1 MTEIYFVLR
10 TKPGEVLTMPPVWF
24 WVLGWFLTTVAVV
37 GNGFV
42 IYLITTKRRLHTTTN
57 WFILSLSVAD
67 FCFGSSY
74 LPSLFACEII
84 SCKQNVRLASVYLL
98 AFISVANLCVM
109 TLDRYIAIVKPLR
122 YVTVMKLNR
131 VVLLISGAWGLPVLL
146 CLTPRLSWLVVRGAE
161 SPPSE
166 KIAFYLV
173 HPLVLEIFPWFV
185 LIWFTS
191 RILLVAQRHSR
202 RQATLTAQL
211 QHNAQHVQLR
221 QNSRRSLEISSA
233 KIIVIVVTVFVICYA
248 SDIAFSV
255 CTLFKQCQGLTK
267 PFQLLFRLLWITNS
281 GANPLAYAFLKKDIK
296 RQFKLFFFQPREVKP
311 ETFIREKRAR
321 DLS

>member
-1 MTEIYFVLR
+1 MSD
-10 TKPGEVLTMPPVWF
+10 W
-24 WVLGWFLTTVAVV
+24 
-37 GNGFV
+37 
-42 IYLITTKRRLHTTTN
+42 H
-57 WFILSLSVAD
+57 
-67 FCFGSSY
+67 
-74 LPSLFACEII
+74 
-84 SCKQNVRLASVYLL
+84 SVYLL
-98 AFISVANLCVM
+98 AFISLANLCVM
-109 TLDRYIAIVKPLR
+109 TLDRSVHRNRETFAVCDRHEIKPCCFADIWRMGFTGSSL
-122 YVTVMKLNR
+122 
-131 VVLLISGAWGLPVLL
+131 
-146 CLTPRLSWLVVRGAE
+146 LTPRLSWLVVRGAE